1 VPAGFTAAVAPGDPG
16 DVLHVGG
23 VSAPE
28 FGRATRTLYR
38 MSLPRVLGFDVYG
51 TLVDPIGL
59 SRRLARRVGGEADR
73 VAVAWRHKQLE
84 YTFRLT
90 AMERYEDFAWVT
102 ERALA
107 FALAAAGRTLNE
119 GDRAAL
125 LAAYADLEPFADVG
139 AGLTRLREAGHALA
153 VLSNGTPAML
163 EAVLTRGGLRPH
175 FDDVISADEV
185 RAYKPSPRVY
195 RHAAGRL
202 GRPPH
207 EVCLVSSN
215 PFDVVGATATGM
227 RAAWVNRS
235 GQPFDTLAPPPR
247 VVVSSLTDL
256 AAALATEG

>member
-1 VPAGFTAAVAPGDPG
+1 
-16 DVLHVGG
+16 
-23 VSAPE
+23 
-28 FGRATRTLYR
+28 
-38 MSLPRVLGFDVYG
+38 VLGFDVYG

-59 SRRLARRVGGEADR
+59 SRRLAPLVGEAADR

-102 ERALA
+102 RRALA
-107 FALAAAGRTLNE
+107 YALAAAGRSLND
-119 GDRAAL
+119 GDQAAL
-125 LAAYADLEPFADVG
+125 LAAYADLEPFADVE
-139 AGLTRLREAGHALA
+139 AGLTRLRETGYVLV

-163 EAVLTRGGLRPH
+163 EAVLTRGGLRRY
-175 FDDVISADEV
+175 FVDVISADTV

-195 RHAAGRL
+195 RHAAERL

-207 EVCLVSSN
+207 EVCLISSN
-215 PFDVVGATATGM
+215 SFDVIGATATGM
-227 RAAWVNRS
+227 QAAWVNRS

-256 AAALATEG
+256 TEALAAIRAPAATPRARDGPS